1 MENKYSIVIPIKKY
15 TYFWSKNGGIDE
27 RKNTK
32 EHDNI
37 KRFFEISWKTHD
49 KNLIKED
56 IDCIY
61 FIVQDDEKDYF
72 QSFMIKYIKDV
83 KTQII
88 TDNMLISPKFNFTS
102 HRKQMLLK
110 LLIIKYI
117 KTKLYLILD
126 DDIISIKTFGYN
138 DLFING
144 KIKYSA
150 DPNICT
156 QPEVWKC
163 SRDLL
168 RLDKKTNIYQLKKTI
183 AVTPEILIKS
193 VVNDM
198 INYLLIKYKNSEN
211 LFIEMT
217 KVSWTEYTLYWL
229 YLRYVDNKG
238 INYYYKSDIL
248 SSYNLFGYEENYKEI
263 LQEAFKNKNAYFV
276 IIQSNVYEYTIKTLK
291 KDLRTLTNNL

>member
-1 MENKYSIVIPIKKY
+1 MANKYSIVIPIKRY
-15 TYFWSKNGGIDE
+15 TYFWGKDGIDP

-32 EHDNI
+32 QHDNI
-37 KRFFEISWKTHD
+37 KRFFEISWNTHNN
-49 KNLIKED
+49 NLIKKD

-72 QSFMIKYIKDV
+72 QSLMIEYIKDV

-88 TDNMLISPKFNFTS
+88 TDNMLISPKYNFTS

-126 DDIISIKTFGYN
+126 DDIISIKSFGYN

-150 DPNICT
+150 DNDIFT

-163 SRDLL
+163 SRDIL
-168 RLDKKTNIYQLKKTI
+168 RLDKKTNIYKLKNTLSL
-183 AVTPEILIKS
+183 TPEIIITS
-193 VVNDM
+193 VVKDM
-198 INYLLIKYKNSEN
+198 INYLIIKYGNYEN
-211 LFIEMT
+211 LFLEMT

-229 YLRYVDNKG
+229 YLRYVDKKG
-238 INYYYKSDIL
+238 INFYYEKDLL
-248 SSYNLFGYEENYKEI
+248 SSYNLFAYDDKYKEI
-263 LQEAFKNKNAYFV
+263 LKEVIMKKPAYFIV
-276 IIQSNVYEYTIKTLK
+276 IQSNVYEYNIKTLK
-291 KDLRTLTNNL
+291 KTFKDILK

>member
-1 MENKYSIVIPIKKY
+1 
-15 TYFWSKNGGIDE
+15 
-27 RKNTK
+27 
-32 EHDNI
+32 
-37 KRFFEISWKTHD
+37 
-49 KNLIKED
+49 
-56 IDCIY
+56 
-61 FIVQDDEKDYF
+61 
-72 QSFMIKYIKDV
+72 
-83 KTQII
+83 
-88 TDNMLISPKFNFTS
+88 
-102 HRKQMLLK
+102 MLLK

-168 RLDKKTNIYQLKKTI
+168 RLDKKTNIYRLKKTI

-198 INYLLIKYKNSEN
+198 INYLIIKYKNSEN

-291 KDLRTLTNNL
+291 KDLKTLTKNL